1 MESVKKM
8 LGSIIGTILFI
19 TGFLT
24 LLINLKTEVPKDDF
38 GDMPVVIK
46 IGIILVV
53 LGVVIILGSVMYLL
67 ITNLIKA
74 LFQLSR

>member
-24 LLINLKTEVPKDDF
+24 LLINIKEEVPKDDF

-46 IGIILVV
+46 IGTILVV

>member
-1 MESVKKM
+1 MESVTKM
-8 LGSIIGTILFI
+8 WGSIIGTILFI

-24 LLINLKTEVPKDDF
+24 LLINIKEEVPKDDF

-46 IGIILVV
+46 IGTILVV
-53 LGVVIILGSVMYLL
+53 LGVVIILGSVIYLL